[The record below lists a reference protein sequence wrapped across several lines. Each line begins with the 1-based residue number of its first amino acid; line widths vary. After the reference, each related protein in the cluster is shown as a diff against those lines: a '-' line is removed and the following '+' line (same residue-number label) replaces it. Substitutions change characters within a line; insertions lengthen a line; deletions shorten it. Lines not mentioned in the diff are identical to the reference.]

1 MNTRSG
7 RIVGLL
13 ATLATLVACGEPED
27 ERDSLAVDE
36 DAAMDTTPAGT
47 PAPPSVDVITE
58 DQRRQVAVRLVE
70 WAVEISSD
78 TVPAGEITFQ
88 VMNSGTMNHAFEVEG
103 QGVEEETPIVQ
114 PGGTATLTVSLEP
127 GTYELYCPVQDEY
140 DHKQQ
145 GMTNTLVVTAAT
157 S

>member
-1 MNTRSG
+1 MKTRSG
-7 RIVGLL
+7 WIVGLL
-13 ATLATLVACGEPED
+13 ATLATLAACGEPED
-27 ERDSLAVDE
+27 ERDSLAVDA

-58 DQRRQVAVRLVE
+58 DQQRQVAVRLVE
-70 WAVEISSD
+70 WAVEISAD

-88 VMNSGTMNHAFEVEG
+88 VMNSGTLNHAFEVEG

-114 PGGTATLTVSLEP
+114 PGGTATLTVTLEP
-127 GTYELYCPVQDEY
+127 GTYQLYCPVQAEY
-140 DHKQQ
+140 NHEQQ

>member
-13 ATLATLVACGEPED
+13 ATLAILAACGEPED

-140 DHKQQ
+140 NHKQQ